1 MKTQDFVDKDTS
13 RKRNHFSVKSSEI
26 DSNPSKVTTFVLFTG
41 NQLFD
46 SIRNFTKAF
55 KTV

>member
-1 MKTQDFVDKDTS
+1 M
-13 RKRNHFSVKSSEI
+13 KSSEI
-26 DSNPSKVTTFVLFTG
+26 DSIPSKVITSVLFTG